1 MTAEYVVNGTRITSE
16 KVFYN
21 EIEKVLT
28 HGLNWKIGR
37 NLNAFADVLRGGF
50 GTFDCDEKIVLKWIN
65 FSKSEAHLK
74 PIFLKRVLEI
84 IEESENVTLIKVH

>member
-1 MTAEYVVNGTRITSE
+1 MKAEYVVNGTRITSE
-16 KVFYN
+16 KAFYN

-28 HGLNWKIGR
+28 YGLNWKIGR

-50 GTFDCDEKIVLKWIN
+50 GTFDCDEKIVLKWKN

-74 PIFLKRVLEI
+74 PVFLKKVLEI

>member
-1 MTAEYVVNGTRITSE
+1 MKTEYVVNGTRITSE

-21 EIEKVLT
+21 EIEKLLT
-28 HGLNWKIGR
+28 YGLNWKIGR

-50 GTFDCDEKIVLKWIN
+50 GTFDCDEKIVLKWKN

-74 PIFLKRVLEI
+74 PVFLNRVLEI

>member
-1 MTAEYVVNGTRITSE
+1 MKAEYVVNGTRITSE

-21 EIEKVLT
+21 EIERALT
-28 HGLNWKIGR
+28 YGLNWKIGR

-50 GTFDCDEKIVLKWIN
+50 GTFDCDEKIVLKWKN

-74 PIFLKRVLEI
+74 PVFLKRVLEI
-84 IEESENVTLIKVH
+84 IEESENVTLIKVY

>member
-1 MTAEYVVNGTRITSE
+1 MKAEYVINGTRITSE

-28 HGLNWKIGR
+28 YGWNWKIGR
-37 NLNAFADVLRGGF
+37 NLNAFADVLEGGF
-50 GTFDCDEKIVLKWIN
+50 GIFDCDEKIILKWKN

-74 PIFLKRVLEI
+74 PVFLKSVLEI
-84 IEESENVTLIKVH
+84 I